1 MDFLANPPPAPSEEP
16 AEVREP
22 RQNTFDPMNS
32 KIITTWEEAIY
43 NDEAVYRFVS
53 LSRTQNVDYRQLVV
67 VLVEQKRQLMQ
78 RLMDLERIAPTSPL
92 PSK

>member
-1 MDFLANPPPAPSEEP
+1 
-16 AEVREP
+16 
-22 RQNTFDPMNS
+22 MNS

-53 LSRTQNVDYRQLVV
+53 LNRTQNVDYRQLVV
-67 VLVEQKRQLMQ
+67 ALVEQKRQLMQ
-78 RLMDLERIAPTSPL
+78 RLMDLERIAPTNPL